1 MSGFEIFGVI
11 AATGPILESAIPA
24 TIRAVETLRDSNI
37 IKEKTPAD
45 ITTLSYELQLWY
57 RISVQLLKN
66 RSSITDTSQLA
77 TEFGTL
83 FDDFPAVI
91 ESITRKS
98 NRIIEKSA
106 LALLIYRSK
115 LEGLVAEL
123 EKHLQ
128 CIFRRISLLV
138 VRLRDVSSLS
148 QHAIANDVLARVDRS
163 DRIRDLL
170 TARLDSKLEGE
181 ILVQDE
187 LADGQETIEG
197 SEFYMA
203 KLKSSQAR

>member
-11 AATGPILESAIPA
+11 AAAGPILESAIPA
-24 TIRAVETLRDSNI
+24 TIRAIETPRDSI
-37 IKEKTPAD
+37 IKEKTAAD

-83 FDDFPAVI
+83 FDDFPAAI

-106 LALLIYRSK
+106 SGDCPPSTR
-115 LEGLVAEL
+115 
-123 EKHLQ
+123 
-128 CIFRRISLLV
+128 V
-138 VRLRDVSSLS
+138 V
-148 QHAIANDVLARVDRS
+148 
-163 DRIRDLL
+163 
-170 TARLDSKLEGE
+170 GE
-181 ILVQDE
+181 
-187 LADGQETIEG
+187 AQE
-197 SEFYMA
+197 
-203 KLKSSQAR
+203 